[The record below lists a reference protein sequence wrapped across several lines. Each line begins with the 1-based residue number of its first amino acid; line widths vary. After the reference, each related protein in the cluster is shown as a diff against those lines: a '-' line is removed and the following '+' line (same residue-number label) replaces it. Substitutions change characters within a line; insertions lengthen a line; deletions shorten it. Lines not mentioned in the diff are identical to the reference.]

1 LVHTILTIDL
11 KSVNKFLLEFSGFCI
26 SFGRPIYQY
35 TSKPIKIMEDT
46 VLDNFEEIVY
56 TKPSD
61 IIINQIKNLIITGQL
76 KPGEK
81 LPSERK
87 LSEKLLVSRT
97 AVRDAIKKLEFYGI
111 LKTHPQS
118 GTVVAG
124 IGPTALQGLI
134 SEILDMDGNDFKS
147 LVETRII
154 LEINS
159 ARFAA
164 KRRTKENIH
173 KIKEALEKYHEK
185 LIKEQQT
192 VEEDLMFHL
201 EIAEATQ
208 NSVLKSLMMVI
219 IPDIISNFI
228 KYDVCGADEKIK
240 KFHEHSAILENI
252 INKKPERAALAMEEH
267 LKDIKNF
274 SNNNHLAKIKFK

>member
-1 LVHTILTIDL
+1 
-11 KSVNKFLLEFSGFCI
+11 
-26 SFGRPIYQY
+26 
-35 TSKPIKIMEDT
+35 MENRM
-46 VLDNFEEIVY
+46 LDNFEKIVY

-61 IIINQIKNLIITGQL
+61 VIINQIKSLIESGQL
-76 KPGEK
+76 KSGEK

-87 LSEKLLVSRT
+87 LSEKLLVSRS

-124 IGPTALQGLI
+124 MGNTALKGLI
-134 SEILDMDGNDFKS
+134 SDILKVDGSDFKS

-159 ARFAA
+159 ARMAA
-164 KRRTKENIH
+164 ERRTPANIV
-173 KIKEALEKYHEK
+173 KIQNALDKYHEK
-185 LIKEQQT
+185 QLKGLPT

-228 KYDVCGADEKIK
+228 KLDVCGKDAMVGRFNEHKKILD
-240 KFHEHSAILENI
+240 FI
-252 INKKPERAALAMEEH
+252 INQDVEKAGQIMESH
-267 LKDIKNF
+267 LSDIKTF
-274 SNNNHLAKIKFK
+274 SNKQNK

>member
-1 LVHTILTIDL
+1 
-11 KSVNKFLLEFSGFCI
+11 
-26 SFGRPIYQY
+26 
-35 TSKPIKIMEDT
+35 MENT

-56 TKPSD
+56 SKPSD
-61 IIINQIKNLIITGQL
+61 IIINQIKNLIVSGQL
-76 KPGEK
+76 KPGER

-87 LSEKLLVSRT
+87 LSEKLSVSRS

-111 LKTHPQS
+111 LRTLPQS

-124 IGPTALQGLI
+124 IGPTALKGLI
-134 SEILDMDGNDFKS
+134 TEVLDIDGSDFKS

-159 ARFAA
+159 AQLAA
-164 KRRTKENIH
+164 ERRTKDNIG
-173 KIKEALEKYHEK
+173 KITNALENYHKK
-185 LIKEQQT
+185 LLAGEQT

-201 EIAEATQ
+201 EIAEATH

-228 KYDVCGADEKIK
+228 KYDVCGQDEKIK
-240 KFHEHSAILENI
+240 RYHEHRKILEYI
-252 INKKPERAALAMEEH
+252 IKQDSKKAGIAMQNH
-267 LKDIKNF
+267 LKDIRDF
-274 SNNNHLAKIKFK
+274 STSNR

>member
-1 LVHTILTIDL
+1 MSDEAL
-11 KSVNKFLLEFSGFCI
+11 N
-26 SFGRPIYQY
+26 
-35 TSKPIKIMEDT
+35 
-46 VLDNFEEIVY
+46 NFEEIIFA
-56 TKPSD
+56 KPSD
-61 IIINQIKNLIITGQL
+61 IIINQIKNLISTGQL

-87 LSEKLLVSRT
+87 LSERLSVSRS
-97 AVRDAIKKLEFYGI
+97 AVRDAIKKLEFYGV

-134 SEILDMDGNDFKS
+134 SDILHIDGSDFKS
-147 LVETRII
+147 LVETRVI

-159 ARFAA
+159 ARLAA
-164 KRRTKENIH
+164 ERRTDKNILR
-173 KIKEALEKYHEK
+173 IQQALDLYHGK
-185 LIKEQQT
+185 LKLGQST

-208 NSVLKSLMMVI
+208 NSVLKSMMMVI
-219 IPDIISNFI
+219 TPDIIANFI
-228 KYDVCGADEKIK
+228 KYDVCGDDVKIERFK
-240 KFHEHSAILENI
+240 QHQTILNHI
-252 INKKPERAALAMEEH
+252 KDKDPDMAAQLMDIH

-274 SNNNHLAKIKFK
+274 DIPK